1 VANQKDEGDKT
12 ITVAVEIVNISK
24 KYGHVWALKPFSIKI
39 DESESVA
46 VLGPNGAG
54 KSTLMKILATHVLPS
69 SGVVKIY
76 GRDAFKDGENARKR
90 IGFVAHES
98 FLYDE
103 LSVEENLRFYG
114 RFFSVD
120 QDNFREMIEFLNLG
134 NWRKVPVKQLSYGLR
149 KRADIAR
156 ALIHN
161 PDLIL
166 LDELFAGLDEET
178 RNFLVDYFNT
188 LQGKTLLVSSHSLSW
203 AKQLCKRSLF
213 LDKGNLVRDTFFR

>member
-1 VANQKDEGDKT
+1 M
-12 ITVAVEIVNISK
+12 
-24 KYGHVWALKPFSIKI
+24 
-39 DESESVA
+39 A

-69 SGVVKIY
+69 SGIVKIY
-76 GRDAFKDGENARKR
+76 DQNVFKDGEKARKR

-114 RFFSVD
+114 SFFSVD
-120 QDNFREMIEFLNLG
+120 QDVFREMIEFLNLKS
-134 NWRKVPVKQLSYGLR
+134 WRKVPVKQLSYGLR

-178 RNFLVDYFNT
+178 RNFLVDYFKT
-188 LQGKTLLVSSHSLSW
+188 LQGKTLLVSSHSVNW
-203 AKQLCKRSLF
+203 AKQLCKMSLF
-213 LDKGNLVRDTFFR
+213 LDKGNLVQDTRF

>member
-1 VANQKDEGDKT
+1 
-12 ITVAVEIVNISK
+12 
-24 KYGHVWALKPFSIKI
+24 
-39 DESESVA
+39 
-46 VLGPNGAG
+46 
-54 KSTLMKILATHVLPS
+54 MRILATHVSPS

-76 GRDAFKDGENARKR
+76 GRNAFRDGENARRR

-114 RFFSVD
+114 RLFSVD
-120 QDNFREMIEFLNLG
+120 QGDLELIDFLNLKS
-134 NWRKVPVKQLSYGLR
+134 WRKVPVKQLSYGLR

-178 RNFLVDYFNT
+178 RDILVSYLKT
-188 LQGKTLLVSSHSLSW
+188 LKGKTLLVSSHSVKW
-203 AKQLCKRSLF
+203 ARQLCKRSLF
-213 LDKGNLVRDTFFR
+213 LDKGKLVQDAFLR

>member
-1 VANQKDEGDKT
+1 MT
-12 ITVAVEIVNISK
+12 TAVEIVDVSK
-24 KYGHVWALKPFSIKI
+24 KYGYLWALKPLSFKI
-39 DESESVA
+39 DRGESVA

-54 KSTLMKILATHVLPS
+54 KTTLMKIIATHFFPS
-69 SGVVKIY
+69 SGTVKIF
-76 GRDAFKDGENARKR
+76 GKNAFKNGEDSRKR

-103 LSVEENLRFYG
+103 LTVEENLRFYG
-114 RFFSVD
+114 RFFPAN
-120 QDNFREMIEFLNLG
+120 QDVYKIIEFLNLKS
-134 NWRKVPVKQLSYGLR
+134 WYEVPVKQLSFGLR

-178 RNFLVDYFNT
+178 RTLLVDYFKN
-188 LQGKTLLVSSHSLSW
+188 QREKTLLVSSHSVDW
-203 AKQLCKRSLF
+203 AKQVCRRGVF
-213 LDKGNLVRDTFFR
+213 LEKGDLVQDIHF